1 MTSTVLRVAIIDDHP
16 IFRNGLSRSL
26 ADEPGFEVV
35 GEGASAAEA
44 IALFNQHQPDALL
57 LDLSMPGGGHQALR
71 AIMKENASA
80 AVIVLTASE
89 DDGDLFDA
97 LKEGA
102 RGYILKGVSAST
114 LVSAVR
120 NVVAGESYV
129 SPSLA
134 ARILTE
140 MKGEAPSA
148 AAADA
153 ARGPHDDALASLTPR
168 EEQILGLVADGNSNK
183 EVARQLNLQEK
194 TIKHNMTRI
203 LQKLKA
209 RNRTEA
215 AIFLRDARSRPQA

>member
-1 MTSTVLRVAIIDDHP
+1 MTSDMLRVAIVDDHP
-16 IFRNGLSRSL
+16 IFRNGLARSL
-26 ADEPGFEVV
+26 SDEPGFEVV
-35 GEGASAAEA
+35 GEGASAADA
-44 IALFNQHQPDALL
+44 VTLFSQHRPDVLL
-57 LDLSMPGGGHQALR
+57 LDLSMPGGGHHALNTIIK
-71 AIMKENASA
+71 ADA
-80 AVIVLTASE
+80 AATVIVLTASE
-89 DDGDLFDA
+89 EDSDLFDA

-102 RGYILKGVSAST
+102 KGYILKGVNAST

-120 NVVAGESYV
+120 NVVAGERYV

-140 MKGEAPSA
+140 MKGEASQPQPSA
-148 AAADA
+148 A
-153 ARGPHDDALASLTPR
+153 RNPHEDALSSLTPR
-168 EEQILGLVADGNSNK
+168 EEQILRLVADGNSNK

-215 AIFLRDARSRPQA
+215 AMFLRDAQSRS

>member
-1 MTSTVLRVAIIDDHP
+1 MQNMIRVAIVDDHP
-16 IFRNGLSRSL
+16 IFRAGLSRSL
-26 ADEPGFEVV
+26 TDEPEFAVV
-35 GEGASAAEA
+35 GEGATAAEA
-44 IALFNQHQPDALL
+44 LTLFNEHRPDALL
-57 LDLSMPGGGHQALR
+57 LDLSMPGGGHSALR
-71 AIMKENASA
+71 SILASDPDA

-89 DDGDLFDA
+89 DEADLFEA

-102 RGYILKGVSAST
+102 KGYVLKGVSASA
-114 LVSAVR
+114 LASVVR

-140 MKGEAPSA
+140 MRSEATASPAVSA
-148 AAADA
+148 PH
-153 ARGPHDDALASLTPR
+153 PHDEALASLTPR
-168 EEQILGLVADGNSNK
+168 EEQILELVADGNSNK
-183 EVARQLNLQEK
+183 EVARRLGLQEK

-215 AIFLRDARSRPQA
+215 AMFLRDAQSRQ

>member
-1 MTSTVLRVAIIDDHP
+1 MSGETLRIAIVDDHP
-16 IFRNGLSRSL
+16 IFRSGLSRSL
-26 ADEPGFEVV
+26 SDEPGFEVV

-44 IALFNQHQPDALL
+44 VALFRQHRPDALL
-57 LDLSMPGGGHQALR
+57 LDLSMPGGGHQALA
-71 AIMKENASA
+71 AIMEQDAAA

-89 DDGDLFDA
+89 EDSDLLDA
-97 LKEGA
+97 LKQGA
-102 RGYILKGVSAST
+102 KGYILKGVSAST
-114 LVSAVR
+114 LISAVR

-140 MKGEAPSA
+140 IRGEAPLPAPS
-148 AAADA
+148 
-153 ARGPHDDALASLTPR
+153 PNPYDDALASLTPR
-168 EEQILGLVADGNSNK
+168 EEQILALVADGKSNK

-215 AIFLRDARSRPQA
+215 AIFLRDARSR

>member
-1 MTSTVLRVAIIDDHP
+1 MNANTLRVAIVDDHP
-16 IFRNGLSRSL
+16 IFRSGLSRSL
-26 ADEPGFEVV
+26 GDEPDIEVV
-35 GEGASAAEA
+35 GEGASAADA
-44 IALFNQHQPDALL
+44 VALFSQHRPDAIL
-57 LDLSMPGGGHQALR
+57 LDLSMPGGGHAALR
-71 AIMKENASA
+71 DILKQDAGA

-89 DDGDLFDA
+89 DDGDLFEA

-102 RGYILKGVSAST
+102 KGYVLKGVSASM
-114 LVSAVR
+114 LVSVVR

-140 MKGEAPSA
+140 MKGDHTHAAPSPA
-148 AAADA
+148 PA
-153 ARGPHDDALASLTPR
+153 GPHDDALASLTPR

-183 EVARQLNLQEK
+183 EVARVLNLQEK

-215 AIFLRDARSRPQA
+215 AIFLRDARGR

>member
-1 MTSTVLRVAIIDDHP
+1 MTSDMLRVAIVDDHP
-16 IFRNGLSRSL
+16 IFRNGLARSL
-26 ADEPGFEVV
+26 SDEPGFEVV
-35 GEGASAAEA
+35 GEGASAADA
-44 IALFNQHQPDALL
+44 IALFSEHRPDALL
-57 LDLSMPGGGHQALR
+57 LDLSMPGGGHQALSM
-71 AIMKENASA
+71 IMKADA
-80 AVIVLTASE
+80 AATVIVLTASE
-89 DDGDLFDA
+89 EDSDLFDA

-102 RGYILKGVSAST
+102 KGYILKGVNAST

-140 MKGEAPSA
+140 MKG
-148 AAADA
+148 DA
-153 ARGPHDDALASLTPR
+153 AQPPQPAAERTPQEDALASLTPR
-168 EEQILGLVADGNSNK
+168 EEQILSLVADGNSNK

-215 AIFLRDARSRPQA
+215 AMFLRDARSRS

>member
-1 MTSTVLRVAIIDDHP
+1 MTSNMLRVAIVDDHP
-16 IFRNGLSRSL
+16 IFRNGLARSL
-26 ADEPGFEVV
+26 SDEPGFEVV
-35 GEGASAAEA
+35 GEGASAADA
-44 IALFNQHQPDALL
+44 VALFNEHRPDALL

-71 AIMKENASA
+71 SIVETDPA
-80 AVIVLTASE
+80 ATVIVLTASE
-89 DDGDLFDA
+89 EDSDLFDA

-102 RGYILKGVSAST
+102 KGYILKGVNAST
-114 LVSAVR
+114 LVSAIH

-140 MKGEAPSA
+140 MKGETALPQPAAP
-148 AAADA
+148 
-153 ARGPHDDALASLTPR
+153 RNPHDDALALLTPR

-215 AIFLRDARSRPQA
+215 AIFLRDARSRP

>member
-1 MTSTVLRVAIIDDHP
+1 LRVIKAEH
-16 IFRNGLSRSL
+16 
-26 ADEPGFEVV
+26 
-35 GEGASAAEA
+35 ASAA
-44 IALFNQHQPDALL
+44 I
-57 LDLSMPGGGHQALR
+57 
-71 AIMKENASA
+71 
-80 AVIVLTASE
+80 IVLTASE
-89 DDGDLFDA
+89 EDSDLFDA

-102 RGYILKGVSAST
+102 KGYILKGVSAST

-140 MKGEAPSA
+140 MKGDAPQAVS
-148 AAADA
+148 DP
-153 ARGPHDDALASLTPR
+153 ARNPHEDALASLTPR

-183 EVARQLNLQEK
+183 EVARQLRLQEK

-215 AIFLRDARSRPQA
+215 AIFLRDARSRP